1 MLTAQRLHV
10 PLRVVVCWQI
20 CMPTLKR
27 KWTLF
32 VWRYPKKYFIYFILP
47 SFWEPIAP
55 MCYTRWDE
63 QNYIS
68 LVYVLTIFYAS
79 SNLYND
85 LLSFFTNLYVYHITV
100 VTTYGYSNYCFVS
113 TYVYE
118 CMIDF
123 ICNNL
128 YLICGSNSC
137 IIDVVFVATFVL
149 HVWKNYF
156 CSNLYIN
163 LCVRQLTLF
172 TTHAYDMLCLWQF
185 VHMTDFI
192 FYDNLCS

>member
-1 MLTAQRLHV
+1 MTYF
-10 PLRVVVCWQI
+10 
-20 CMPTLKR
+20 
-27 KWTLF
+27 LF
-32 VWRYPKKYFIYFILP
+32 C
-47 SFWEPIAP
+47 S
-55 MCYTRWDE
+55 
-63 QNYIS
+63 
-68 LVYVLTIFYAS
+68 
-79 SNLYND
+79 
-85 LLSFFTNLYVYHITV
+85 NLYVYHITV
-100 VTTYGYSNYCFVS
+100 VTTYGYINYCFVS

-163 LCVRQLTLF
+163 LCVRQLTPF

-185 VHMTDFI
+185 VHMTDSI
-192 FYDNLCS
+192 FMTTYVHNKLWFCANFVSVTTYKYFYNYYIILYVW